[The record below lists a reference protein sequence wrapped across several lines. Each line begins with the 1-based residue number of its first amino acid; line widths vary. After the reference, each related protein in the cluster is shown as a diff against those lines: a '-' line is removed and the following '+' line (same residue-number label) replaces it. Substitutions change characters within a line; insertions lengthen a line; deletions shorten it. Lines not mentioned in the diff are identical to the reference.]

1 MAQTASPS
9 FSIIIFLPVVA
20 VVVIPSQ
27 IPQPKTKS
35 SPSIPFPFFSTSK
48 ISPFSLFVAF
58 LLLLCPPS
66 SSSCR
71 NPNPSNSAPLPASSD
86 LFLRRRCCTGRRHFF
101 LFNSKVLYFLFLGAF
116 LSLETGVL
124 LLLDAKFQVFD
135 MGGNA
140 VSVQRHGNF
149 ASVGILTVC
158 MYYANFQFL

>member
-1 MAQTASPS
+1 MFNTSNVCTYIRCDTPKQT
-9 FSIIIFLPVVA
+9 FLP
-20 VVVIPSQ
+20 
-27 IPQPKTKS
+27 
-35 SPSIPFPFFSTSK
+35 SK
-48 ISPFSLFVAF
+48 PGLNFHLKDFAFLSLLSLFVAF

-86 LFLRRRCCTGRRHFF
+86 PFLRRRCCTGRRHFF